1 MRKLGASALVAL
13 AFVCLSA
20 CAGVRTSF
28 SYSTTEP
35 ESLVL
40 MTRPQVG
47 GLMATHMELQ
57 RIDLSTGMPIGPSHT
72 IFMMAENHLVVT
84 DANGETIGTSLYAK
98 ARMEPGDCAVLQI
111 TDTVSRYNTIQMLC
125 YDRAAPVVRVPAN
138 SIVVIEPMQ
147 VLESRAFM
155 GRERSQTHRREGLLG
170 NVREVLRGYPN
181 IIGEPVVAEMIDV
194 VGFEDS
200 GSLNI
205 VRDRCD
211 SHTPFRSVWAEVQST
226 SAGANQPLGVIKNGE
241 QPPAQ

>member
-1 MRKLGASALVAL
+1 MRRLGAGALIAL
-13 AFVCLSA
+13 AFACLA
-20 CAGVRTSF
+20 GCAGVRTSF

-47 GLMATHMELQ
+47 GLLATHMELQ
-57 RIDLSTGMPIGPSHT
+57 RVDVTTGMPIGPSHT

-84 DANGETIGTSLYAK
+84 DAAGETIGTSLYAK
-98 ARMEPGDCAVLQI
+98 ARMEPGDYAVLQI
-111 TDTVSRYNTIQMLC
+111 TDTVSRYNVVQMLC

-147 VLESRAFM
+147 VLEARARM
-155 GRERSQTHRREGLLG
+155 GRESSDTYRYSSLLPA
-170 NVREVLRGYPN
+170 VRDVLRGYPN
-181 IIGEPVVAEMIDV
+181 IVGEPIVAEMIDV

-205 VRDRCD
+205 IRDRCD
-211 SHTPFRSVWAEVQST
+211 SHTPFRSVWAEVQSPDL
-226 SAGANQPLGVIKNGE
+226 NQPLGIVKAPE
-241 QPPAQ
+241 RTQ